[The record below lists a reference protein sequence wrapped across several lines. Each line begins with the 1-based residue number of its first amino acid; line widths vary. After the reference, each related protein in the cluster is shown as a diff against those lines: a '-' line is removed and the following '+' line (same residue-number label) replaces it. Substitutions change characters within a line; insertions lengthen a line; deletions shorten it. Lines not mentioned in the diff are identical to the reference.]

1 MEMSHHVNA
10 TAVCNLQVLHMLR
23 TAQDL
28 RGQGIAVLVTD
39 LIVACALAYCG
50 ILPLEPYKYGREW
63 FTSSRWRRQEDRQK
77 GC

>member
-1 MEMSHHVNA
+1 MEVSHHYNSR
-10 TAVCNLQVLHMLR
+10 LQVLHLLQR

-39 LIVACALAYCG
+39 SIVACALAYCG
-50 ILPLEPYKYGREW
+50 IVSLEPYKYGREW